1 MADDRPQYQHGTGT
15 IGGRQFHWGSGTPGK
30 YWSVPYG
37 DYPVTP
43 DAPTGEW
50 AHRVGAIPIAN
61 NVIPDQKLG
70 RDRIGIM
77 IHSGSASSLDALYT
91 QGCFKV
97 APEEWPDVRKE
108 ILAEAQKGP
117 LYLHVQPGGVAS
129 FTNTKTMEQ
138 ASIPTAGSPAPPAGT
153 TTLNSN
159 EGVIDALSRNIAG
172 IESGGFKNPY
182 EAVNPKSGALGKY
195 QVMPNN
201 VPGWTLAALG
211 KEMTPAEFAASP
223 EAQEK
228 VFRDQMGRSLQLYGP
243 KDAASIW
250 FTGKPYAV
258 AGGNVDDGITKNSDY
273 VARATAGIDDKG
285 MTLTST
291 PGHPHTLTP
300 PTAGAPYT
308 PEAVAAANPPPT
320 FGESIAKG
328 DVGGA
333 LRAALTKPPPTKDA
347 QGNPV
352 EQKSP
357 LEKVGDAISSQ
368 GQKQAPAIPEQQ
380 QAMAVQDPDP
390 GLAPAAQQLFSTVQA
405 AAAKPLTWTS
415 TPYGSTA
422 GLQRPLGP
430 IGTTLNAT
438 GYGYG

>member
-1 MADDRPQYQHGTGT
+1 MALGRLAGASFTGVLA
-15 IGGRQFHWGSGTPGK
+15 RRDK

-138 ASIPTAGSPAPPAGT
+138 GSLPTATAPGPPATSVASAASGGSSNHEQFIRDYAAKIGIDPDQAVAMAKAEGLNAWSKSNPNAGSYVDRT
-153 TTLNSN
+153 NGVPWSFGDFQLNTRNGMGVDALKAGVDPKDPNQWQAADRFALDQMRQHGVGAWSNPVAKQIAAGGGLTLNTPQAQGIVDPSIVAR
-159 EGVIDALSRNIAG
+159 GGTSPPLDA
-172 IESGGFKNPY
+172 SGG
-182 EAVNPKSGALGKY
+182 
-195 QVMPNN
+195 
-201 VPGWTLAALG
+201 T
-211 KEMTPAEFAASP
+211 
-223 EAQEK
+223 
-228 VFRDQMGRSLQLYGP
+228 
-243 KDAASIW
+243 
-250 FTGKPYAV
+250 
-258 AGGNVDDGITKNSDY
+258 
-273 VARATAGIDDKG
+273 
-285 MTLTST
+285 
-291 PGHPHTLTP
+291 
-300 PTAGAPYT
+300 
-308 PEAVAAANPPPT
+308 AVAAAPT

-333 LRAALTKPPPTKDA
+333 LRAALTKPPPKKDA
-347 QGNPV
+347 QGNDI

-368 GQKQAPAIPEQQ
+368 GQQKQAPAIPEQQ

-430 IGTTLNAT
+430 MGTTLNAT